1 MKTQHLSSMKSG
13 NRNILLI
20 SLIIVITLNSC
31 GYIQLRNNVKNLID
45 LKIELPDSMLQFISD
60 SINMEVKEVCI
71 KNPTIVYWID
81 SIDCSSC
88 LMNSLYQLEIV
99 LEYEKNDSVT
109 FDLAFAISPPKNETE
124 YFKEVVK
131 HKKLKTPILIDTAN
145 YIAEHNPTLA
155 KQNMIRVFLLD
166 KEHCIKAIGDPMIS
180 SDVWE
185 FYKGVITEI
194 NH

>member
-1 MKTQHLSSMKSG
+1 MKSA
-13 NRNILLI
+13 NRKILKI

-71 KNPTIVYWID
+71 KNPAIVYWID
-81 SIDCSSC
+81 SVDCSSC
-88 LMNSLYQLEIV
+88 LMNSLYQLETV
-99 LEYEKNDSVT
+99 LEYGKNDSVI
-109 FDLAFAISPPKNETE
+109 FDLAFVISPPKNETE

-166 KEHCIKAIGDPMIS
+166 KEHCIKAIGDPLNS
-180 SDVWE
+180 KVWDL
-185 FYKGVITEI
+185 YKKVIEEL
-194 NH
+194 N